1 MKHYLILFLL
11 LSLISYTRLQEE
23 EKEDA
28 THDDTNILKE
38 LMSTMSEIGV
48 VNKEEISKQEYS
60 QVITKYLM
68 RESASSDF
76 EYVKLVDKIVVKILE
91 TVPETVLVSEMD
103 KYFSTELITSI
114 FTDLLGGE
122 YDLDSM
128 MKETDL

>member
-28 THDDTNILKE
+28 TNDDTNILEE

-48 VNKEEISKQEYS
+48 VNKEEITKQEYS

-68 RESASSDF
+68 RETASSDF
-76 EYVKLVDKIVVKILE
+76 EYVKLVDQIVVKILE
-91 TVPETVLVSEMD
+91 TVPESVLVSEMD

-122 YDLDSM
+122 YDLDSI